1 MNYFVRIIIDAYS
14 TVNNENP
21 ISSEGVKHWTKSFS
35 HENSLVAST
44 SIRFSVDRRSHPFER
59 VLRCNRSNHR
69 NSPAFD
75 EFPSSFA
82 RKCSYVN
89 SFVTDRAWM
98 PRFQDIRSIASTG
111 THTRARAHTH
121 THNVSNHEQR
131 TGILFGR
138 TAKAFRR
145 IFLLPEQCVP
155 FRAISCV
162 TFFVFRLALPFFNWI
177 WMQRRFGIRVSWL
190 VKSSIVAVKV
200 VDNLVEFNIEGSYE
214 KLHTSNSNKKF

>member
-1 MNYFVRIIIDAYS
+1 MNYFVCIIIDACS

-98 PRFQDIRSIASTG
+98 PRFQDFRSIASTG
-111 THTRARAHTH
+111 THTRAHTH
-121 THNVSNHEQR
+121 AQRFESRTKNGHTVWTNSEGVSSNIFTPGTMR
-131 TGILFGR
+131 TIPSNFMR
-138 TAKAFRR
+138 D
-145 IFLLPEQCVP
+145 IFCFPP
-155 FRAISCV
+155 GP
-162 TFFVFRLALPFFNWI
+162 PFF
-177 WMQRRFGIRVSWL
+177 
-190 VKSSIVAVKV
+190 
-200 VDNLVEFNIEGSYE
+200 
-214 KLHTSNSNKKF
+214 